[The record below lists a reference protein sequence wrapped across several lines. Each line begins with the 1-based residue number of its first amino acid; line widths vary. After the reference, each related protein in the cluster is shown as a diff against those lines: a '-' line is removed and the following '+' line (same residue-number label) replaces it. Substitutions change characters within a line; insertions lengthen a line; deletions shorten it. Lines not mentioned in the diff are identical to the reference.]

1 MFKMEIVDGEDD
13 RDVRMIRS
21 GSLTNDE
28 GGVH

>member
-13 RDVRMIRS
+13 RDVRMKR
-21 GSLTNDE
+21 SLTDDE